1 MTLSDRIASEIQ
13 RMLELSDG
21 MMELQR
27 NHLANNMGCVPSQ
40 INYVITSRFTPEQ
53 GYLVES
59 RRGGGGYIKISRI
72 TSPDGGIGMHVV
84 NSIGDV
90 LDMQSLRAILGSLN
104 DMGVVSDLDAPIIAA
119 AVSERALQPLEPS
132 ARDVLRASIFKQIL
146 LAILDGN
153 TNENH

>member
-21 MMELQR
+21 MAELQR
-27 NHLANNMGCVPSQ
+27 NSLAYSMGCVPSQ

-59 RRGGGGYIKISRI
+59 RRGGGGCIRISRI

-84 NSIGDV
+84 NSVGDI

-104 DMGVVSDLDAPIIAA
+104 DMGVVGNSEARIIAA
-119 AVSERALQPLEPS
+119 AVSDRALQPLEPS
-132 ARDVLRASIFKQIL
+132 ARDILRASIFKQVL
-146 LAILDGN
+146 LAVLDDN
-153 TNENH
+153 TNENR